1 MPDYYES
8 TLTKQRHLLLSEA
21 SDFVRNRDEILF
33 CYEDINCRLKLEW
46 ADNSRKVKLF
56 LSSDELNEI
65 LSVSQIYTSCK
76 LFVIHMEAVVQSY
89 SGKKVFNRS
98 RRNLWEIPVKT
109 EISNTFNK
117 MKFATGDL
125 RRVRLD
131 VLATHYCFKTSRTPF
146 FGIYFNDWVH
156 RHF

>member
-1 MPDYYES
+1 
-8 TLTKQRHLLLSEA
+8 
-21 SDFVRNRDEILF
+21 
-33 CYEDINCRLKLEW
+33 
-46 ADNSRKVKLF
+46 
-56 LSSDELNEI
+56 
-65 LSVSQIYTSCK
+65 
-76 LFVIHMEAVVQSY
+76 MEAVVQSY

-146 FGIYFNDWVH
+146 FGTCFNDWVH
-156 RHF
+156 RYF